1 MHIAL
6 HNFRLC
12 LSSNKKQICQ
22 NIDLTCI
29 LETLLTNNDTIGIP
43 QASTLSVG
51 SLTDKLFSFEYVF
64 VLFTYQTW
72 HLCVPSNEITV
83 QLSGSM
89 WDISEAQLKL
99 LVVKVNWPQPVVGI
113 ATLYGRRIYSICDD
127 F

>member
-1 MHIAL
+1 M
-6 HNFRLC
+6 
-12 LSSNKKQICQ
+12 
-22 NIDLTCI
+22 
-29 LETLLTNNDTIGIP
+29 LETLLINNDTIGIP
-43 QASTLSVG
+43 QTSTLSVG

-64 VLFTYQTW
+64 VFTYQTW

-83 QLSGSM
+83 QLSDSM